1 MVRTI
6 VASLAMVL
14 FSGFARAEAPAADAS
29 AGKMDMSKMGP
40 WTRKPKDEKKVKKDI
55 ADLYKQSEA
64 MEKKGDHEAMLAM
77 IDFPVYMGTDDSKG
91 APTAEEW
98 NQEKYISVM
107 KPFWEHAPKDS
118 KMTHKLTINVLSD
131 SLANVV
137 DDFTMTGGGHK
148 MAGRNMCLLVKKDGQ
163 WKWKSMV
170 EAGWGDSMTPP
181 GATAT
186 TPPPATPTQAAAAP
200 AK

>member
-6 VASLAMVL
+6 VASAALVL
-14 FSGFARAEAPAADAS
+14 FSGLARADAPAAAPP
-29 AGKMDMSKMGP
+29 GKPDMSKMGP
-40 WTRKPKDEKKVKKDI
+40 WTRKPKDEKKVKKEI
-55 ADLYKQSEA
+55 ADLYKQSDA
-64 MEKKGDHEAMLAM
+64 MEKKGEHEAMLAM

-98 NQEKYISVM
+98 NAEKYVQVM
-107 KPFWEHAPKDS
+107 KPFWENMPKDS
-118 KMTHKLTINVLSD
+118 KVTHKLTINVLSD

-137 DDFTMTGGGHK
+137 DDFSMTSGGHK
-148 MAGRNMCLLVKKDGQ
+148 MGGRNMCLLVKKDGQ

-170 EAGWGDSMTPP
+170 EAGWGDAAPANAAAS
-181 GATAT
+181 AAK
-186 TPPPATPTQAAAAP
+186 PPPAPTQAAAP